1 MATVIPT
8 KARMQQRDWLN
19 TALAALAEGGIN
31 AIAIEKL
38 AEKLGVT
45 RGSFYYHFKDRDEL
59 LQKLLNYWEQRW
71 TVEIGI
77 EITALGLDP
86 RQSLLALVRMIR
98 HRKAAQYDTVF
109 RSWALHDAMA
119 REVVKRVDEYR
130 LGVIRDLFERAG
142 FEGLDAENRARL
154 LLYYEVAEPTLFAKQ
169 RRETRDQLVEYRL
182 KLLTTAGPDSD

>member
-1 MATVIPT
+1 
-8 KARMQQRDWLN
+8 MQRRDWLN
-19 TALAALAEGGIN
+19 AALAALVEGGIK
-31 AIAIEKL
+31 AIAIERL
-38 AEKLGVT
+38 AENLGLT
-45 RGSFYYHFKDRDEL
+45 RGSFYHHFKDRQDLLQEL
-59 LQKLLNYWEQRW
+59 LTYWEQRW

-98 HRKAAQYDTVF
+98 HRKASQYDAVF

-119 REVVKRVDEYR
+119 RQVVERVDEYR

-154 LLYYEVAEPTLFAKQ
+154 LLYYEAAEPTLFAKQ
-169 RRETRDQLVEYRL
+169 NRETRDQLVEYRL
-182 KLLTTAGPDSD
+182 KLLTAAGPDSD